1 MYNMNYIV
9 SLYKTYSKRMIYFR
23 LILIFNFFLF
33 IQCNTPSSPIA
44 EIKTL
49 PTLPNDTTNTREQPL
64 QTTNKNSVEEKK
76 EIPCNW
82 DTYLQAQHL
91 INIQTLDLS
100 ILVDLKY
107 STEDNFMHKDMYGC
121 LQNCYLQPDVAQKLV
136 QAQFFLKEINPRLS
150 LLIYDGVR
158 PRSVQQYMWDILD
171 MPIREKVKFVSNPK
185 NGSLHNFGAAVD
197 LTIYHL
203 DSLQPLDMGTPYDYI
218 GVKAWPIKEKLL
230 IKNGTLT
237 KQQVENRKIL
247 RKVMT
252 KAKFFNI
259 QTEWW
264 HFNSCYRKKAY
275 QIYSIVEGI
284 P

>member
-1 MYNMNYIV
+1 MLRIFTI
-9 SLYKTYSKRMIYFR
+9 STFS
-23 LILIFNFFLF
+23 LIFF
-33 IQCNTPSSPIA
+33 QCEITDKNKIEVSDSSEFVDKIDSIVVPEKVIVKPI
-44 EIKTL
+44 EVCDW
-49 PTLPNDTTNTREQPL
+49 ND
-64 QTTNKNSVEEKK
+64 
-76 EIPCNW
+76 
-82 DTYLQAQHL
+82 YLRSQNL
-91 INIQTLDLS
+91 VNIQE
-100 ILVDLKY
+100 VDSSLMVELKY

-121 LQNCYLQPDVAQKLV
+121 LDSCFLQPDVAEKLSK
-136 QAQFFLKEINPRLS
+136 AQQILKEINPRLS

-197 LTIYHL
+197 ITIYDL
-203 DSLQPLDMGTPYDYI
+203 DALKPLDMGAPYDHI
-218 GVKAWPIKEKLL
+218 GIEAWPIKEKLL
-230 IKNGTLT
+230 LKKGILNE
-237 KQQVENRKIL
+237 QQIENRKLL

-275 QIYSIVEGI
+275 QLYSIVEGKGEF
-284 P
+284 